1 MADNP
6 YSSLPDHRFW
16 RKAVASMP
24 PFALDPIVGTPFK
37 ISPRDK
43 VATAGSCFAQE
54 IAHRLQQS
62 GYHYYLPERPPEGMS
77 AAEAERRNYSM
88 YSCRYGNLYTTTQL
102 LQLIRRAYGD
112 FTPDLD
118 VWTRDDGR
126 FVDPFRP
133 RIEPDGYASA
143 DEMRADRVRHF
154 AAVREMIETMDVFVF
169 TFGLTECWRHKSDGA
184 VLQLAPGVAGGEYD
198 PRSYE
203 FWNMTVG
210 EVVRDFLASA
220 DLIKAK
226 NPAARMILSVSPVSI
241 IATSEDRHV
250 LVSNSASKAIL
261 RAAADEVVRSRE
273 NIAYFPSY
281 DLVTAA
287 PNAAR
292 FYGDDTRRINSF
304 GIDRT
309 MKMFFDHFTSRPADQ
324 QAAVRALQLDVAAE
338 AKSNAR
344 VVCDE
349 EAIEIGVNHGLSAQ
363 PPASPK
369 KDAIHGHRFSRA
381 RRRWRL
387 RRRVALCQLCRTAG
401 PHGARRR
408 RSGEGV
414 GALGPSRLHRPRR
427 SRPGVGDTRLR
438 RLSGTRRRALAARR
452 ARHHRELAL
461 HLFHDRAART
471 TASSR

>member
-1 MADNP
+1 LADNP

-16 RKAVASMP
+16 RKAVASLP
-24 PFALDPIVGTPFK
+24 PFALDPIIATPFK

-102 LQLIRRAYGD
+102 LQLIQRAYGD

-118 VWTRDDGR
+118 VWTTDDGR
-126 FVDPFRP
+126 VVDPFRP
-133 RIEPDGYASA
+133 RIEPEGYANA
-143 DEMRADRVRHF
+143 EEMRADRVRHF

-184 VLQLAPGVAGGEYD
+184 VLQLAPGVAGGDYD

-220 DLIKAK
+220 DLIHAK
-226 NPAARMILSVSPVSI
+226 NPNARMILSVSPVSI

-309 MKMFFDHFTSRPADQ
+309 MKMFFDHFTSRPTDEQ
-324 QAAVRALQLDVAAE
+324 GAVQALQLDVAAE

-349 EAIEIGVNHGLSAQ
+349 EAIESA
-363 PPASPK
+363 
-369 KDAIHGHRFSRA
+369 
-381 RRRWRL
+381 
-387 RRRVALCQLCRTAG
+387 
-401 PHGARRR
+401 
-408 RSGEGV
+408 
-414 GALGPSRLHRPRR
+414 
-427 SRPGVGDTRLR
+427 
-438 RLSGTRRRALAARR
+438 
-452 ARHHRELAL
+452 
-461 HLFHDRAART
+461 
-471 TASSR
+471 